1 MEKAAIRPA
10 QSAASSNP
18 VARNAHAR
26 QAAGQEAG
34 GTGAGFSQGNF
45 SLLLSDM
52 AASGAPGATGM
63 GGVAGEELLAGTDL
77 PLAALGG
84 LAPVEAI
91 AEAGILALSSLVGQ
105 TARMDAAA
113 DAAQRDGRDLP
124 ASEGLRRSVALPMG
138 AGQPAGAAQLPALA
152 AAGAHGKGA
161 ADAVDAMSVQDL
173 AEAAGTADAC
183 GSTLSLTPSE
193 RGAQPHALAA
203 LLAQMEPEPQPL
215 PSALAAPGLPGAASA
230 AAQANGSS
238 PATGPGGADS
248 AAPLG
253 AADAPATDMAADAV
267 LAQPDDAF
275 VDQLSEQVAF
285 WVQQKTQRAE
295 MTIDRQGQPVQVQ
308 VAITGNE
315 AHVTFR
321 SNEQQTRDMLDAS
334 MAQLR
339 EMLEQQGLNLAGVTV
354 QSGDAGGQGAAP
366 DRNPAGRP
374 APGRGEGVPQ
384 TAQVTVDL
392 RARPDA
398 TRSVDLFV

>member
-1 MEKAAIRPA
+1 M
-10 QSAASSNP
+10 
-18 VARNAHAR
+18 
-26 QAAGQEAG
+26 
-34 GTGAGFSQGNF
+34 
-45 SLLLSDM
+45 
-52 AASGAPGATGM
+52 PG
-63 GGVAGEELLAGTDL
+63 
-77 PLAALGG
+77 P
-84 LAPVEAI
+84 
-91 AEAGILALSSLVGQ
+91 
-105 TARMDAAA
+105 
-113 DAAQRDGRDLP
+113 
-124 ASEGLRRSVALPMG
+124 
-138 AGQPAGAAQLPALA
+138 
-152 AAGAHGKGA
+152 
-161 ADAVDAMSVQDL
+161 
-173 AEAAGTADAC
+173 
-183 GSTLSLTPSE
+183 
-193 RGAQPHALAA
+193 
-203 LLAQMEPEPQPL
+203 
-215 PSALAAPGLPGAASA
+215 ASA

-253 AADAPATDMAADAV
+253 AADAPATDIAADAV

-354 QSGDAGGQGAAP
+354 QSGDAGGQGAP
-366 DRNPAGRP
+366 SGRDPSDRPVAEGRAGI
-374 APGRGEGVPQ
+374 PQ